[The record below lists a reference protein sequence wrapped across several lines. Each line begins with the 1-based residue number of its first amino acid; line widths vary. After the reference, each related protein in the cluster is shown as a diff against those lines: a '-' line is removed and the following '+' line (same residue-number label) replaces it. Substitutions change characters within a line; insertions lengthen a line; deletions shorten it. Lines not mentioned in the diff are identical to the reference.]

1 MKHSIKAHS
10 PQAARFFLTKTM
22 IKAITRP
29 AGITTQTGTV
39 TACSPPHKSSDVFRV
54 YSTPS
59 CGLKGLRSSFTATV
73 ISSSF
78 VTDTLFSCKR
88 APCDNFL
95 PRKVILFFL
104 TTLYQKANGVSPDFN
119 SRLPS
124 QASSA
129 VFSVLP
135 WSPRCNPRPLLPA
148 RRVPQ
153 SRSTRRCPARRNFS
167 RRSYQS
173 FGRRP

>member
-1 MKHSIKAHS
+1 MI
-10 PQAARFFLTKTM
+10 QASSVIFSF
-22 IKAITRP
+22 P
-29 AGITTQTGTV
+29 ASFTV
-39 TACSPPHKSSDVFRV
+39 TCTAEDTSSAFSGTTCSIYAR
-54 YSTPS
+54 T
-59 CGLKGLRSSFTATV
+59 T
-73 ISSSF
+73 SSF
-78 VTDTLFSCKR
+78 VCALSAANTELAAKIKTSSITPVIQTRFCT
-88 APCDNFL
+88 AFP

-104 TTLYQKANGVSPDFN
+104 TTLYQKTNGVSTDFN
-119 SRLPS
+119 SQLPS

-129 VFSVLP
+129 MFSVLP

>member
-10 PQAARFFLTKTM
+10 PQAARFFSYKNYDKSNHQTRRYNHPNGNRHRPRRTHHRDDIFRHLTF
-22 IKAITRP
+22 
-29 AGITTQTGTV
+29 
-39 TACSPPHKSSDVFRV
+39 SFRV
-54 YSTPS
+54 V
-59 CGLKGLRSSFTATV
+59 GGRKAHA
-73 ISSSF
+73 
-78 VTDTLFSCKR
+78 DQ
-88 APCDNFL
+88 AAFL

-104 TTLYQKANGVSPDFN
+104 TTLCQKVNGVSTDFN

-129 VFSVLP
+129 MFSVLS

-153 SRSTRRCPARRNFS
+153 NRNTRQRPARRNFS